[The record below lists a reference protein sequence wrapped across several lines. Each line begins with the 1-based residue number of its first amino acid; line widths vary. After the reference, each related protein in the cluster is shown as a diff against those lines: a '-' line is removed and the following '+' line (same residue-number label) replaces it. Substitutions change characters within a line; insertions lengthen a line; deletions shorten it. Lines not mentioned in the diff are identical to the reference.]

1 MSEDLHMR
9 SIIPAL
15 LLAGCGSTQTSPMTR
30 ETGAP
35 PAAMQAESMRG
46 PAAGPSGRVL
56 VLTASCGSPRRD
68 CRHTWAPSVDQ
79 IVLGALEFR
88 GFDTIDPQSLRKDE
102 RKRDEKIEEANSR
115 NESTSSS
122 TSDSSGGGVGFIG
135 IIPVGGAGASSN
147 ASSSHSLTVSYSRH
161 KTVILQGASFEDL
174 RLEDKQALM
183 KLAGAQTVA
192 TARVIV
198 GANYGAWTIAQN
210 VEVVIKLA
218 DAATGEMRW
227 STRCMAS
234 SEDHSSAELAIEH
247 AARCATSAFPLNQ

>member
-1 MSEDLHMR
+1 MR
-9 SIIPAL
+9 ATIFVSLFA
-15 LLAGCGSTQTSPMTR
+15 ACGSTQTSPMSS

-35 PAAMQAESMRG
+35 SAAMRAEAMRG

-56 VLTASCGSPRRD
+56 VLTASCGSLD
-68 CRHTWAPSVDQ
+68 DECRHTWAPSVDQ

-102 RKRDEKIEEANSR
+102 RTRDEKIEEANAR
-115 NESTSSS
+115 NESTASSS
-122 TSDSSGGGVGFIG
+122 SSASGGGAGFIG
-135 IIPVGGAGASSN
+135 IIPVGGVGASSSE
-147 ASSSHSLTVSYSRH
+147 SSSQSLTVSYSRH
-161 KTVILQGASFEDL
+161 KTVILQGANFEDL
-174 RLEDKQALM
+174 RIQDKQALM

-192 TARVIV
+192 TTRVIV

-218 DAATGEMRW
+218 DAATGDMRW

-234 SEDHSSAELAIEH
+234 SANHSNVELAIEH